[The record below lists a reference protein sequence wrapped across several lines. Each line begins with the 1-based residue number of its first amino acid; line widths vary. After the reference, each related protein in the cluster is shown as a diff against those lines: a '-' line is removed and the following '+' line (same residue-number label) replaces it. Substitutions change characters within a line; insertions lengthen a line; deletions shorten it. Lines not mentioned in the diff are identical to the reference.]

1 MRKGRLRWKGPPS
14 PCSSSVKD
22 QLEFPR
28 NAASPQG
35 GPGRAQSGYPAH
47 PVPRETKKLLL
58 HPMNR
63 RICRG
68 TRQPEA
74 KPRFLEVLDEA
85 PQEAD
90 RKGRRREVDSQGRTL
105 NLAQGRLQALMPAH
119 TLGGIYFCLNRNVL
133 LALGTSLPVMFSTP
147 TTLGLPQAFS
157 AAPRATK
164 RTLMCHKNELSHACP
179 HQTRT
184 RNRHQTGPCGDQ
196 KERKSTDP
204 NRTHASMEE
213 LVSAAL
219 SLSLCRGGCGSMT
232 V

>member
-1 MRKGRLRWKGPPS
+1 MRKGRLRWKGRPS
-14 PCSSSVKD
+14 PCSSSVTD
-22 QLEFPR
+22 QLEFPS

-35 GPGRAQSGYPAH
+35 GPGRAQPGYPTH

-58 HPMNR
+58 HPMNC

-90 RKGRRREVDSQGRTL
+90 RKGRRREVDSQGRRL
-105 NLAQGRLQALMPAH
+105 NLAQGCLQALMSAH
-119 TLGGIYFCLNRNVL
+119 TLGGIYFCLNRNVS
-133 LALGTSLPVMFSTP
+133 LALGASLPVMFSTP
-147 TTLGLPQAFS
+147 ATWGLPQAFS

-164 RTLMCHKNELSHACP
+164 PTLMCHENKLSHARP
-179 HQTRT
+179 HQART
-184 RNRHQTGPCGDQ
+184 RNHQTGPCGDQ

-204 NRTHASMEE
+204 DRTPASMEE

-219 SLSLCRGGCGSMT
+219 PPSLCPGGCGSMT